1 MLHTHRI
8 YIPAAGLT
16 GCLWASVA
24 GGGKHADNGGRC
36 SNRAGEGEQVRLVNM
51 QQKAAYLL
59 KRTERVFNTF
69 VRVLCMHKFILF
81 ISTFRNGII
90 LFWSFSFRSRIN
102 TFYITVIKSWHCNA
116 LVQRRNCFLLQ
127 KETLRIDWH
136 VINNKRGGI
145 FAIKVIVICWYPYQY
160 YADW

>member
-24 GGGKHADNGGRC
+24 GGGKHADNGGQC
-36 SNRAGEGEQVRLVNM
+36 SNRVDEGEQVKLVNM

-69 VRVLCMHKFILF
+69 VRVLCMHKFILP
-81 ISTFRNGII
+81 ISAFRNGIM
-90 LFWSFSFRSRIN
+90 LFWPFSFRSRIG
-102 TFYITVIKSWHCNA
+102 TFYINVIKSRYCNV
-116 LVQRRNCFLLQ
+116 LEQKRNCFLLQ
-127 KETLRIDWH
+127 KVKWH
-136 VINNKRGGI
+136 FILINRVEYLPL
-145 FAIKVIVICWYPYQY
+145 VIVICWYLYQ
-160 YADW
+160 